1 MKKSERKSE
10 KSLVLEVA
18 RSTEVVAEV
27 VKILV
32 KDSSAYGVDLILGV
46 HESRHVLWSV
56 FVERSFNNELLKG
69 DLAPEKL
76 AKLCSYRDLSEEELL
91 KVLTEAKTAAAR
103 AFHVLVD
110 EDERY
115 EEAAA
120 LLKTV
125 CNAIRS
131 INDVR
136 VSVGLFND

>member
-32 KDSSAYGVDLILGV
+32 KDSSSYGVDLILGV

-103 AFHVLVD
+103 AFHVLVE
-110 EDERY
+110 EDDRY
-115 EEAAA
+115 EEAAS